1 MITEERQYER
11 QALAGCQRKERIR
24 TDMAE
29 ELRQQRCTGMG
40 TWKGW
45 ERVDT

>member
-11 QALAGCQRKERIR
+11 QALAGCW

-29 ELRQQRCTGMG
+29 ELHKQRCTGMG

-45 ERVDT
+45 ERVNT